1 MVLVNYLYENGVKN
15 SEVTLVESIVRNA
28 IATEQKPRSA
38 DLIEGPRI
46 IVVGAGGA
54 GNNTLNR
61 MARLGVSGAEL
72 IAVNTDKQHL
82 TLIHDSVKKL
92 LIGQSVTRGLGAGG
106 YPEVGAKAAEVSR
119 ATLSQ
124 ALDGADMVFLT
135 AGMGGGTGTG
145 AAPIIA
151 DIAKEQGAIV
161 IAMVTYPFKLE
172 RARLSKA
179 DEGIQKLRKVADT
192 VIIIDN
198 NRLVEL
204 VPNLPIEQAF
214 SVADEVISR
223 AVKGI
228 TETITTPSLIN
239 LDYADVRSI
248 MTQGGV
254 SVISVGEAK
263 GHQRVE
269 EVVEDTL
276 RNSLLDVDYTGAKG
290 CLIHITGGPDLT
302 LGEANEI
309 GERLTEAI
317 DPKATVI
324 WGARIVPEAEGKIE
338 VIAIMTGVHSS
349 HVKGP
354 MGGAISDKT
363 SAKDL
368 DAVLGISYLK

>member
-1 MVLVNYLYENGVKN
+1 MDSLIRDAVTPGMGQ
-15 SEVTLVESIVRNA
+15 EV
-28 IATEQKPRSA
+28 RSSA
-38 DLIEGPRI
+38 KMIEGPKI
-46 IVVGAGGA
+46 LVIGVGGA
-54 GNNTLNR
+54 GNNTVNR
-61 MARLGVSGAEL
+61 MARVNVAGAEL

-82 TLIHDSVKKL
+82 SIMHDSIKKL

-106 YPEVGAKAAEVSR
+106 YPEVGTKAAEVSR
-119 ATLSQ
+119 AALSKVME
-124 ALDGADMVFLT
+124 GTDMLFLT

-145 AAPIIA
+145 ASPVIA

-161 IAMVTYPFKLE
+161 IAMVTYPFRME
-172 RARLSKA
+172 RARLIKA
-179 DEGIQKLRKVADT
+179 DDGIERLRKVADT
-192 VIIIDN
+192 VVIIDN

-248 MTQGGV
+248 MTAGGV
-254 SVISVGEAK
+254 SVISVGESR
-263 GHQRVE
+263 GHSRVE

-276 RNSLLDVDYTGAKG
+276 KNSLLDVDYTGAKG

-302 LGEANEI
+302 LGDANEI

-317 DPKATVI
+317 DPQATVI
-324 WGARIVPEAEGKIE
+324 WGARIIPEYEGRVE
-338 VIAIMTGVHSS
+338 VIVIMTGVKSS
-349 HVKGP
+349 HIR
-354 MGGAISDKT
+354 GAASEAFRNSEKKATD
-363 SAKDL
+363 D
-368 DAVLGISYLK
+368 LGIRFL

>member
-1 MVLVNYLYENGVKN
+1 MEA
-15 SEVTLVESIVRNA
+15 IVRNA
-28 IATEQKPRSA
+28 ITIEPKTKAHPK
-38 DLIEGPRI
+38 LIEGPRI
-46 IVVGAGGA
+46 IVMGTGGA

-106 YPEVGAKAAEVSR
+106 YPEIGAKAAEVSR
-119 ATLSQ
+119 ASLSQ
-124 ALDGADMVFLT
+124 ALDGTDMLFLT

-145 AAPIIA
+145 TAPIIA

-161 IAMVTYPFKLE
+161 IAMVTYPFRLE
-172 RARLSKA
+172 RARLTKA
-179 DEGIQKLRKVADT
+179 DDGIQKLRKVADT

-248 MTQGGV
+248 MSQGGV

-290 CLIHITGGPDLT
+290 CMIHITGGPDLT
-302 LGEANEI
+302 LGEANDI

-317 DPKATVI
+317 DPEATVI
-324 WGARIVPEAEGKIE
+324 WGARIIPEYEGKIE
-338 VIAIMTGVHSS
+338 VIAIMTGVQSPHIR
-349 HVKGP
+349 GP
-354 MGGAISDKT
+354 M
-363 SAKDL
+363 SASLAESAVSKEEL
-368 DAVLGISYLK
+368 DATLGISYLK

>member
-1 MVLVNYLYENGVKN
+1 MDSLVRDSVTPGMGQEVRSPVKM
-15 SEVTLVESIVRNA
+15 
-28 IATEQKPRSA
+28 
-38 DLIEGPRI
+38 IEGPKI
-46 IVVGAGGA
+46 LVMGIGGA
-54 GNNTLNR
+54 GNNTVNR
-61 MARLGVSGAEL
+61 MARVGVAGAEL

-82 TLIHDSVKKL
+82 SIVHDSIKKL

-106 YPEVGAKAAEVSR
+106 YPEVGTKAAEVSR
-119 ATLSQ
+119 AALSKVME
-124 ALDGADMVFLT
+124 GTDMLFLT

-145 AAPIIA
+145 ASPVVA

-161 IAMVTYPFKLE
+161 IAMVTYPFRME
-172 RARLSKA
+172 RARLIKA
-179 DEGIQKLRKVADT
+179 DDGIDRLRKVADT
-192 VIIIDN
+192 VVIIDN

-248 MTQGGV
+248 MTAGGV
-254 SVISVGEAK
+254 SVISVGESR
-263 GHQRVE
+263 GHSRVE

-276 RNSLLDVDYTGAKG
+276 KNSLLDVDYTGAKG

-317 DPKATVI
+317 DPQATVI
-324 WGARIVPEAEGKIE
+324 WGARIIPEYEGRVE
-338 VIAIMTGVHSS
+338 VITIMTGVKSPHIR
-349 HVKGP
+349 
-354 MGGAISDKT
+354 GAASEAFAREK
-363 SAKDL
+363 SPKD
-368 DAVLGISYLK
+368 DLGIRYL

>member
-1 MVLVNYLYENGVKN
+1 M
-15 SEVTLVESIVRNA
+15 ESIVRNA
-28 IATEQKPRSA
+28 ITTEQKPKSQPR
-38 DLIEGPRI
+38 LIEGPRI
-46 IVVGAGGA
+46 IVMGCGGA

-61 MARLGVSGAEL
+61 MARLGISGAEL

-106 YPEVGAKAAEVSR
+106 YPEIGAKATEVSR
-119 ATLSQ
+119 ASLAQ
-124 ALDGADMVFLT
+124 ALDGADMLFLT

-145 AAPIIA
+145 ASPIIA

-161 IAMVTYPFKLE
+161 IAMVTYPFRLE
-172 RARLSKA
+172 RARLTKA
-179 DEGIQKLRKVADT
+179 DDGIAKLRKVADT

-248 MTQGGV
+248 MAQGGV
-254 SVISVGEAK
+254 SVISVGESK
-263 GHQRVE
+263 GHTRVE

-290 CLIHITGGPDLT
+290 ALIHITGGPDLT

-317 DPKATVI
+317 DPSATVI
-324 WGARIVPEAEGKIE
+324 WGARIIPEYEGRIE
-338 VIAIMTGVHSS
+338 VIAIMTGVQSPHIR
-349 HVKGP
+349 GP
-354 MGGAISDKT
+354 MASAMQSPT
-363 SAKDL
+363 SADEL
-368 DAVLGISYLK
+368 DASLGINYLK

>member
-1 MVLVNYLYENGVKN
+1 M
-15 SEVTLVESIVRNA
+15 ESIVRNA
-28 IATEQKPRSA
+28 INAEKPTPSA
-38 DLIEGPRI
+38 VNYAEGPKI
-46 IVVGAGGA
+46 IVMGCGGA

-61 MARLGVSGAEL
+61 MARLGVAGAEL
-72 IAVNTDKQHL
+72 IAVNTDRQHL

-106 YPEVGAKAAEVSR
+106 YPDVGAKAAEVSR

-145 AAPIIA
+145 VAPIVA

-161 IAMVTYPFKLE
+161 IGMVTYPFRLE
-172 RARLSKA
+172 RARLTKA

-214 SVADEVISR
+214 SVADEVIGR

-269 EVVEDTL
+269 EVVEDTM
-276 RNSLLDVDYTGAKG
+276 RNSLLDIDYTGATG
-290 CLIHITGGPDLT
+290 VLIHITGGPDLT
-302 LGEANEI
+302 MGEANQI
-309 GERLTEAI
+309 GEMLTEAV

-324 WGARIVPEAEGKIE
+324 WGARIIPEYEGKIE
-338 VIAIMTGVHSS
+338 VISIMTGVQSS
-349 HVKGP
+349 HVRGP
-354 MGGAISDKT
+354 MSNSIS
-363 SAKDL
+363 SSGSNKDL
-368 DAVLGISYLK
+368 DSVLGISYLK

>member
-1 MVLVNYLYENGVKN
+1 
-15 SEVTLVESIVRNA
+15 VESVVRNA
-28 IATEQKPRSA
+28 LATDAKKTNQPKMV
-38 DLIEGPRI
+38 DGPRI
-46 IVVGAGGA
+46 VVMGCGGA

-61 MARLGVSGAEL
+61 MARLGVAGAEL

-92 LIGQSVTRGLGAGG
+92 LIGQAVTRGLGAGG
-106 YPEVGAKAAEVSR
+106 FPEVGAKAAEVSR
-119 ATLSQ
+119 ASLSQ
-124 ALDGADMVFLT
+124 ALEGADMVFLT

-145 AAPIIA
+145 VAPIVA

-161 IAMVTYPFKLE
+161 IGMVTYPFRLE
-172 RARLSKA
+172 RARLVKA
-179 DEGIQKLRKVADT
+179 DDGIEKLRRVADT

-239 LDYADVRSI
+239 LDYADVRAI

-263 GHQRVE
+263 GHQRVN
-269 EVVEDTL
+269 EVVEDAL

-290 CLIHITGGPDLT
+290 VLIHITGGPDLT

-309 GERLTEAI
+309 GERLTEAV
-317 DPKATVI
+317 DPTATVI
-324 WGARIVPEAEGKIE
+324 WGARIIPESEGKIE
-338 VIAIMTGVHSS
+338 VIAIMTGVQSS
-349 HVKGP
+349 HVKGASQNAVKG
-354 MGGAISDKT
+354 MGSGKGGSGKMD
-363 SAKDL
+363 DL
-368 DAVLGISYLK
+368 LEDMKYL